1 MFVVISKFTVNNKD
15 NMTASVKN
23 AYVERPHQVDKA
35 PGFVRLDVFSPLVN
49 PDEIWLL
56 TYWTDQTSFQE
67 WFRTHHYKEAHS
79 KIPAGLTLVSD
90 RTEMFFFEH
99 ISS

>member
-1 MFVVISKFTVNNKD
+1 MFVVISKFAINNKG
-15 NMTASVKN
+15 NMTASVKK
-23 AYVERPHQVDKA
+23 AYVERPHLVDNA
-35 PGFVRLDVFSPLVN
+35 AGFVRLDVLSPQEN

-67 WFRTHHYKEAHS
+67 WFRTHHYKEAHC

-90 RTEMFFFEH
+90 RAEMRFFEH